1 MVVLSAGQMVEL
13 AERIAETANTLGHA
27 SCIDDANRLGQ
38 EAFGCAPTP
47 NDTASRISAPP
58 HLVSRRGT
66 SPARQQLLLALLRQS
81 TLPPAKSLIWPMPD
95 QWGACT

>member
-1 MVVLSAGQMVEL
+1 VVVLSAGQMVD
-13 AERIAETANTLGHA
+13 IAEQIAEKANMLGHA
-27 SCIDDANRLGQ
+27 SCIVDANRLGQ
-38 EAFGCAPTP
+38 EIFGCAPTP

-66 SPARQQLLLALLRQS
+66 SPATQQLRLALLRQS
-81 TLPPAKSLIWPMPD
+81 TVPPAKSLIWPMPD